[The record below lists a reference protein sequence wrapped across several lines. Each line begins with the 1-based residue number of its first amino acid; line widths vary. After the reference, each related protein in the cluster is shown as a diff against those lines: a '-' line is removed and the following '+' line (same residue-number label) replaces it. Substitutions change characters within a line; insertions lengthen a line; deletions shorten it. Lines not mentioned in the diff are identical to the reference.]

1 MCENDNMMIMKE
13 YRNLYEITITHYVE
27 IRTMYFHTSNIF
39 DKEIF
44 FWYYDLDD
52 KLLKL
57 TSWYFIYFVFDIFKG
72 DLISFQEIKTSCN
85 REM

>member
-1 MCENDNMMIMKE
+1 MCENDNMMITKE

-27 IRTMYFHTSNIF
+27 IRAMYFHTSNIF

-52 KLLKL
+52 NDEKPYRTFETYIMVLYL
-57 TSWYFIYFVFDIFKG
+57 FCF
-72 DLISFQEIKTSCN
+72 
-85 REM
+85 